1 MLRMWCVL
9 FKAQLEAT
17 EATSQEVTE
26 ALSSLMVSSAGAA
39 SSTSHKGSPAD
50 TSDSDGESQSVV
62 SDDEL
67 TTFDSDSMMRVKVAM
82 AGAAAGMIFDFGM
95 SNVGKVRIH
104 VMEHV
109 SYFMKGHARP
119 PGLETVPTPWADEPV
134 GFEDLFSTGL
144 RMPPHSELTDNLQ
157 KFHVQLHQL
166 TPNVILQI
174 DKFIWM
180 VTSCGATVKVF
191 TKYYE
196 LRYP

>member
-1 MLRMWCVL
+1 MLRMRCVL

-26 ALSSLMVSSAGAA
+26 AFSSLMVGFAGVA

-50 TSDSDGESQSVV
+50 TSDSDGESQSVI

-67 TTFDSDSMMRVKVAM
+67 TTFDSDSMMRVKVAA

-95 SNVGKVRIH
+95 SNVGKVRIQ

-119 PGLETVPTPWADEPV
+119 PGLETVPTP
-134 GFEDLFSTGL
+134 
-144 RMPPHSELTDNLQ
+144 
-157 KFHVQLHQL
+157 
-166 TPNVILQI
+166 
-174 DKFIWM
+174 
-180 VTSCGATVKVF
+180 
-191 TKYYE
+191 
-196 LRYP
+196 